1 MARTANAKD
10 YVAHMN
16 LISPR
21 VRVFGVPDFEVIDY
35 DDWARQCKHEFQTGV
50 LRRVGYDGCTVRA
63 QTPTRI
69 MFKTHETV
77 EGSDGSINVQG
88 IEVVIEREDDGVWR
102 VTQERVLSEDEYAF
116 DPRRNDA

>member
-21 VRVFGVPDFEVIDY
+21 VRVFGVPGFEVIDY
-35 DDWARQCKHEFQTGV
+35 DDWARQCKHEFQTEV
-50 LRRVGYDGCTVRA
+50 LRRVAYDGCTVRA